1 MSVET
6 LVDKFVMGV
15 IEESDYENLDRIYLK
30 NRILNL
36 VGEDNIPSAPETN
49 NLIEMKDQLVQV
61 AIKNKKIGE
70 TQNEQDNLGQS

>member
-15 IEESDYENLDRIYLK
+15 IEESDYENLDRI
-30 NRILNL
+30 LNL
-36 VGEDNIPSAPETN
+36 VGEDNIPSAPETD

-61 AIKNKKIGE
+61 AIKNKNRRDSK
-70 TQNEQDNLGQS
+70 